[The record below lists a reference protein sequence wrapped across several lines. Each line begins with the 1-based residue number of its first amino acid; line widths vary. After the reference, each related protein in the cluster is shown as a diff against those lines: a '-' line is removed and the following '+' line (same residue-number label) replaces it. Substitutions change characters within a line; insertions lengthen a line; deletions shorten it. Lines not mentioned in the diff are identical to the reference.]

1 MLFRNLLLI
10 IGASAIAL
18 GVLIAGFLW
27 LRPKTVERPGAPS
40 AVGRTVVLVAARPIA
55 AGELLR
61 DEDMSW
67 REVVGPTPP
76 AGSLRRDQVS
86 MSEEV
91 GAVTRADLAQGQI
104 ITDGAL
110 IKKND
115 QKFLAA
121 VLSPGLRAVTIDVDA
136 SQSAAGLILPDDRV
150 DAILVQ
156 QAAEGA
162 GAGANTAGR
171 SVAVLLLQDIR
182 VIAVDRLIDRPPT
195 PTATAD
201 GKAPSGAAAA
211 TAESPPKTMTLEV
224 TERDAQRLLL
234 AAQIG
239 KVDLALRSL
248 ARARDPLVGGT
259 WGLDSA
265 VYPSDV
271 SPLRATPAL
280 MSATA
285 FGVPEPGSG
294 SPSVAPASQPSGPRG
309 LAPIRIL
316 RGTKEGP

>member
-18 GVLIAGFLW
+18 GILIAGFLW
-27 LRPKTVERPGAPS
+27 LRPKAVERPGAPA
-40 AVGRTVVLVAARPIA
+40 AVSRTVVLVAARPIG

-61 DEDMSW
+61 DEDISW
-67 REVVGPTPP
+67 RQIVGPTPV
-76 AGSLRRDQVS
+76 GSLRQDQVS
-86 MSEEV
+86 RPQML
-91 GAVTRADLAQGQI
+91 GAVTRVDLAQGEI
-104 ITDGAL
+104 ITEGAV
-110 IKKND
+110 IRKTD

-156 QAAEGA
+156 NATDGAAPGSGA
-162 GAGANTAGR
+162 SGR
-171 SVAVLLLQDIR
+171 SVAVLLLQDVR

-201 GKAPSGAAAA
+201 GKAPSGVAAS

-239 KVDLALRSL
+239 KVDLALRAL
-248 ARARDPLVGGT
+248 ARERGPLVGT
-259 WGLDSA
+259 AWGLDSA

-285 FGVPEPGSG
+285 FGAPAPGLA
-294 SPSVAPASQPSGPRG
+294 SPSAAPASQPPIPRG